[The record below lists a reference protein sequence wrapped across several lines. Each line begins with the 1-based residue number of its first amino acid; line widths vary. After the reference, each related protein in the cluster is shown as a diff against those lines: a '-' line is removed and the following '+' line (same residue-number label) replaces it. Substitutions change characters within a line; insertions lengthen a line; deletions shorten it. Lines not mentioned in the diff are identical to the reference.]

1 MFGFSSLPSL
11 FILFHWM
18 TDCTFLSISCL
29 YARPQTRHVCCHF
42 CGFRSFYV
50 WDTFDRVKSIVYIYI
65 YIRKHIFTFSL
76 IRLSM
81 SLFHHYHFFCGAVVV
96 IVLHIHRYIGKSV
109 TFLTKPVDI
118 SYSEEIYKKT
128 GARFDK
134 QRGRNGRMNQYW

>member
-1 MFGFSSLPSL
+1 MGHIRPSQV
-11 FILFHWM
+11 
-18 TDCTFLSISCL
+18 DCI
-29 YARPQTRHVCCHF
+29 
-42 CGFRSFYV
+42 
-50 WDTFDRVKSIVYIYI
+50 YIYI
-65 YIRKHIFTFSL
+65 YTQTYIHIFTNQTVNEPIPSL
-76 IRLSM
+76 P
-81 SLFHHYHFFCGAVVV
+81 FFCGAVVV